1 MGNSRNTKSRALSS
15 TSIVLYYA
23 LFAAIW
29 IAASDNLLSW
39 MIEDREWLK
48 LLSMGKGFLFVALT
62 SFLLYLLLNL
72 KSRLYIKEEQT
83 ATSSRRLYW
92 LFAFQILLMP
102 LIPTLLYSI
111 HGHQIKQDSNSDLT
125 ALAKVKAEQIEL
137 WLQER
142 LADGLMIQ
150 SDQGFAQ
157 AIALINYGGST
168 TADAI
173 QKPLLQLLQN
183 KAYQALLVLDLKND
197 PRLILGHV
205 PVHKSIV
212 DAHSHGKLETH
223 SILKS
228 DNTIQTSWYWDENNH
243 LYLDIHVPLIDMR
256 LNQTVGTLIMT
267 QDLQTTLLPQLQ
279 SWNGITRTGKIYL
292 LQPHDDRLAFIQIP
306 ANDVTHAYATDR
318 RYDENTASVLKLA
331 ISDEPGSYEGKDIS
345 GNSVIASYIPVKYS
359 GWHLLVQQE
368 QAEIYAPLYTLVYW
382 ITLVVF
388 FAGLIVIFVVSL
400 LWRQQQYTNQLEI
413 QRQTSEKDRLLRHF
427 FELPL
432 FGMAITHTQTG
443 RWIRFNDQLA
453 DLLGYSQSEMAEQ
466 SLMTLTAEEYRAAD
480 AEAIR
485 QMELDYSDGYLCEK
499 QLRRKD
505 GRLIFVNVDTR
516 CVRAQNRSISF
527 IISVIEDISQRKASE
542 HQLKHQRNLYE
553 MLSQTNQAIVHCQ
566 DREALF
572 KQICQIAV
580 EHGGFSLALIGKYYK
595 ELNDID
601 VLHSFGDDN
610 GFSSWVTEHKKLQP
624 ELLTRTGAIQALM
637 SQKNLIF
644 NDYQN
649 EPSTEPFHEIAHKA
663 GIASAGYFIIRE
675 RNEITGVLNLYS
687 NAVNFFDAETQATI
701 NEMALD
707 VSFALDNLNREH
719 QLQESEQRFRSA
731 IMNSPSPTVIYT
743 ESGTG
748 LTLNS
753 RWTELSGYD
762 LTDMPSRSEWMKV
775 VVPLQPDNP
784 NLICDHEHRITA
796 PVHNGEY
803 LIHCKDG
810 SERYWDMQSAPL
822 GQNENGE
829 LLLLSMA
836 SDITERKIAEEKLK
850 KSESLFHTLATFVPV
865 GIFRLNLAGKLRYL
879 NEFGTTLLQCSTDDL
894 SHWLDALI
902 TEDRQQLLAHWLP
915 ALLNGIAGEME
926 CRVCRDDE
934 RYTWLVINASPEKN
948 EHGETIGYIGSL
960 TDITSQKT
968 NEEILRQ
975 SATVFDHTREGIMI
989 TDTQTHILRVNPALI
1004 ELFGYNEQELLHK
1017 TPTIFKSGQHS
1028 TEFYQMMWHAIETS
1042 GYWRG
1047 EIWNRRRDGE
1057 LIPLIGSISSVHDD
1071 KQQLTHY
1078 VSVYTDIRQLK
1089 DSEAQLE
1096 HLARHDPLTQL
1107 PNRSLLSV
1115 NLAHALQLAARQ
1127 QQRVA
1132 LLMLDLDR
1140 FKDVNDSFGHQI
1152 GDVLLQEVAVRL
1164 RKRIRASDT
1173 ICRLGGDEFTVLVE
1187 GNPDISVIDHMAEE
1201 ILQLLTVPFHLPN
1214 GRDVIVGA
1222 SIGISLYPEHGDTP
1236 EDLLQ
1241 QADAAMYRAK
1251 ASGRSCFR
1259 YFSDELTQA
1268 AERRLDLEVRLR
1280 RAIELNELRVY
1291 FQPQMDIFTNRII
1304 GAEALVRW
1312 QDPNCGLIA
1321 PINFIPVAEETGLI
1335 KQLGEWVLFETCRQ
1349 GNEWL
1354 QKGLPAINLAVN
1366 ISPVQFRYS
1375 NILESVV
1382 NALDKTGFPAS
1393 HLELELTESA
1403 LMTHESEAAE
1413 ILNQLRQ
1420 LGVRLAIDDFGTGYS
1435 SLAYLKRFPLDVL
1448 KIDKSFVDDIPH
1460 KKDDMEI
1467 AATIVAMAHTL
1478 RLKVMAEGVE
1488 TEEQL
1493 AFLKSQGCDCYQGY
1507 LMSQPVPAAQFEQL
1521 LWEQQLREH
1530 QPV

>member
-1 MGNSRNTKSRALSS
+1 MGNSRNKKSQALSS
-15 TSIVLYYA
+15 ASIVLYYA

-39 MIEDREWLK
+39 LIEDREWLK

-62 SFLLYLLLNL
+62 SFLLYLLLDL
-72 KSRLYIKEEQT
+72 KSRTELKKEKIS
-83 ATSSRRLYW
+83 TSSHRLYW

-111 HGHQIKQDSNSDLT
+111 HGHQIKQDSHSDLT
-125 ALAKVKAEQIEL
+125 ALAKVKTEQIET
-137 WLQER
+137 WLKER
-142 LADGLMIQ
+142 ISDGLLMQNNQ
-150 SDQGFAQ
+150 SFAQ
-157 AIALINYGGST
+157 AVALISYGGSEET
-168 TADAI
+168 DAI
-173 QKPLLQLLQN
+173 QKPLQQLQQN
-183 KAYQALLVLDLKND
+183 KEYQSLTILDAKNA
-197 PRLILGHV
+197 PRLIYGHL
-205 PVHKSIV
+205 PVHKTIV
-212 DAHSHGKLETH
+212 DTHSHGKLDAHGLLTG
-223 SILKS
+223 
-228 DNTIQTSWYWDENNH
+228 DDVIQISWYWDENNH
-243 LYLDIHVPLIDMR
+243 LYVDIHVPLIDMR
-256 LNQTVGTLIMT
+256 LNKTVGTLIMT

-279 SWNGITRTGKIYL
+279 SWNGATATGKTYL

-306 ANDVTHAYATDR
+306 ANDVTHTYATDR

-331 ISDEPGSYEGKDIS
+331 ISDESGSYEGQDIF
-345 GNSVIASYIPVKYS
+345 GNNVIASYIPVKYS
-359 GWHLLVQQE
+359 GWHLFVQQD
-368 QAEIYAPLYTLVYW
+368 QAEIYAPLYALVYW

-466 SLMTLTAEEYRAAD
+466 TLMTLTTEEYRAAD
-480 AEAIR
+480 AEAMR
-485 QMELDYSDGYLCEK
+485 QMELDFSDGYLCEK

-505 GRLIFVNVDTR
+505 GQLIFVNVDTR

-542 HQLKHQRNLYE
+542 QQLKHQKNLYE

-566 DREALF
+566 DRKELF

-580 EHGGFSLALIGKYYK
+580 EHGGLLLAFIGKYDK
-595 ELNDID
+595 DINDID
-601 VLHSFGDDN
+601 LLHSFGDDN
-610 GFSSWVTEHKKLQP
+610 GFSSWITEHKKLRP
-624 ELLTRTGAIQALM
+624 ELLTHTGAMQALM
-637 SQKNLIF
+637 SQKDLIF
-644 NDYQN
+644 NDYQH
-649 EPSTEPFHEIAHKA
+649 EPSTEPFHEIAQKA

-675 RNEITGVLNLYS
+675 KNEISGVLSLYS
-687 NAVNFFDAETQATI
+687 NTVDFFDAETQATI

-707 VSFALDNLNREH
+707 VSFALDNLNREQ

-762 LTDMPSRSEWMKV
+762 LTDVPSRSEWLKV
-775 VVPLQPDNP
+775 AIPLQPDNP
-784 NLICDHEHRITA
+784 NLISENGHRITA

-810 SERYWDMQSAPL
+810 SQRYWDMQSAPL

-836 SDITERKIAEEKLK
+836 SDITARKMAEEELK
-850 KSESLFHTLATFVPV
+850 KSEGLFHTLATFVPV

-879 NEFGTTLLQCSTDDL
+879 NEFGTSLLRCSSNDL

-902 TEDRQQLLAHWLP
+902 AEDRLQLLQHWLP
-915 ALLNGIAGEME
+915 ALLNGITGEME
-926 CRVCRDDE
+926 CRVCHGDDPC
-934 RYTWLVINASPEKN
+934 TWLVINASPEKN
-948 EHGETIGYIGSL
+948 DQGETIGYIGSL
-960 TDITSQKT
+960 TDITSQKN

-989 TDTQTHILRVNPALI
+989 TDTQAHILRVNPALT
-1004 ELFGYNEQELLHK
+1004 ELFGYSEQELLHK
-1017 TPTIFKSGQHS
+1017 TPAIFKSGQHS

-1047 EIWNRRRDGE
+1047 EIWNRRKDGE
-1057 LIPLIGSISSVHDD
+1057 LIPLIGSISSVHDN
-1071 KQQLTHY
+1071 KHQLTHY

-1107 PNRSLLSV
+1107 PNRSLLAI
-1115 NLAHALQLAARQ
+1115 NLAHAIALADRR

-1132 LLMLDLDR
+1132 LIMLDLDR

-1164 RKRIRASDT
+1164 RKRIRVSDT

-1187 GNPDISVIDHMAEE
+1187 GNPDISAIDHMAED
-1201 ILQLLTVPFHLPN
+1201 ILKLLTVPFHLPN
-1214 GRDVIVGA
+1214 GRDVIIGA

-1251 ASGRSCFR
+1251 ANGRSCFR

-1291 FQPQMDIFTNRII
+1291 FQPQMDIASNRII

-1312 QDPNCGLIA
+1312 QDPNRGLIA

-1375 NILESVV
+1375 NILESVTS
-1382 NALDKTGFPAS
+1382 ALDETGFPAA

-1403 LMTHESEAAE
+1403 LMTHESEVAE

-1493 AFLKSQGCDCYQGY
+1493 IFLKSQGCDCYQGY
-1507 LMSQPVPAAQFEQL
+1507 LMSPPIPAAQFEQL
-1521 LWEQQLREH
+1521 LREQQ
-1530 QPV
+1530 PV